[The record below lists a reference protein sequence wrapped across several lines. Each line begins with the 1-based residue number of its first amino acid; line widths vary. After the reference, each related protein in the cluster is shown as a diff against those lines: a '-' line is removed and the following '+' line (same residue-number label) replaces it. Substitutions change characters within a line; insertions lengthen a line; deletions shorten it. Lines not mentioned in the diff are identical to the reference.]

1 MAMFCIE
8 DENAMILTAAK
19 FGCLTICVGAIA
31 LTGCTQSV
39 LRLSPDF
46 GQAVRQDTKA
56 QIADPDAHYV
66 GTPAPGSNGQRAA
79 LAQQRYD
86 QNQVVQPTQ
95 PSTSSSNSSSNQNT
109 GTGTGSSGGTGGMSN
124 GTGGST
130 GSSGP

>member
-1 MAMFCIE
+1 MTM
-8 DENAMILTAAK
+8 TAAK
-19 FGCLTICVGAIA
+19 LGCLILCVGALA

-46 GQAVRQDTKA
+46 GVALRQDTKA

-95 PSTSSSNSSSNQNT
+95 PATSSSNSSGNQ
-109 GTGTGSSGGTGGMSN
+109 GSGSGTGSSGGSGGMSS

-130 GSSGP
+130 GASGP

>member
-1 MAMFCIE
+1 MT
-8 DENAMILTAAK
+8 LTAAK
-19 FGCLTICVGAIA
+19 FGCLTICVVALA

-46 GQAVRQDTKA
+46 GVALRQDTKA

-86 QNQVVQPTQ
+86 QNQVVPPTTQ
-95 PSTSSSNSSSNQNT
+95 AASGSSTSSSNQGSGT
-109 GTGTGSSGGTGGMSN
+109 GTGTGLAGGGMSN
-124 GTGGST
+124 GAGGST